1 MHFCRALLLAA
12 LERGIVYLPVLA
24 HRQVILVRRHSK
36 TQVNAHITF
45 THRVVAP
52 AWLAPTAEGGLARDR
67 VRLVDFLLIAQ

>member
-24 HRQVILVRRHSK
+24 HRQFILVK